1 MEKMLVGTSFAE
13 YPGFSDV
20 VASELAGVPW
30 TDAGKNIEEPWKRPC
45 YVAFGCMVAPYQSN

>member
-1 MEKMLVGTSFAE
+1 MLVGTSFAE